1 MNKINE
7 TLPIVNW
14 TISYRWED
22 IDFTSYQDVLLPIS
36 EFSRTLEQ
44 LDLDSTDI
52 NELSSDFLLVK
63 VLKSQSINFRANN
76 DAAYKDSLEW
86 TTRMSPHKI
95 DGKYQVWE
103 ILGGFEYS
111 DFEYLVVSNTYELTD
126 ETLPERGVYKW
137 VIVNPELY
145 FSDEAQEQVSDGAQ
159 KTRDI
164 LGKKQG

>member
-7 TLPIVNW
+7 TWPIVNW

-63 VLKSQSINFRANN
+63 VPKSQSTNFRAGN
-76 DAAYKDSLEW
+76 DAAYKNSLEW

-111 DFEYLVVSNTYELTD
+111 DFEYFVVSNTYELTD
-126 ETLPERGVYKW
+126 ETILERGIYKG
-137 VIVNPELY
+137 VIVSPELY
-145 FSDEAQEQVSDGAQ
+145 FSDEAQNQVDDRADAAN
-159 KTRDI
+159 RI
-164 LGKKQG
+164 LGWE